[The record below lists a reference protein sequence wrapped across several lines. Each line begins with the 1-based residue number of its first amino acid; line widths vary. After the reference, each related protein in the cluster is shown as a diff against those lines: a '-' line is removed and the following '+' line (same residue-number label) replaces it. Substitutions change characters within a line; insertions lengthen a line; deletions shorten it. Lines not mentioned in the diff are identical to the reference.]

1 MSKKFV
7 FYDSYSYITNIC
19 RLLISTVFFPPQHF
33 PNINRDV
40 ALVRPIL
47 YSNWLSKDYLPVDQE
62 ELRDYVKARLKVIT
76 LFDYSCLY
84 RVLIYRQHFFFLII
98 IISMIV

>member
-84 RVLIYRQHFFFLII
+84 RVLIY
-98 IISMIV
+98 